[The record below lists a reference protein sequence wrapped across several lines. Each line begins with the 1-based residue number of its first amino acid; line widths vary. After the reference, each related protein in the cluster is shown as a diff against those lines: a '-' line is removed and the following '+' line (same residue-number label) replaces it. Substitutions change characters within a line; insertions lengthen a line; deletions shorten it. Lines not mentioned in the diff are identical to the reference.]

1 MKFKNALQGK
11 AKGNLPVEALIQHL
25 QHLARE
31 TVNISTSSYTAS
43 DVIVKQWGFDGESFE
58 VQFSQPA
65 IEFLQATDD
74 PRGEIVAV
82 LFNEIG

>member
-1 MKFKNALQGK
+1 MKFKKTLQGRT
-11 AKGNLPVEALIQHL
+11 KGDMPVEALLQHL
-25 QHLARE
+25 QHLSRE
-31 TVNISTSSYTAS
+31 TVNMNTSSYTAS
-43 DVIVKQWGFDGESFE
+43 ALIVEQWRFDGEFFD

>member
-1 MKFKNALQGK
+1 
-11 AKGNLPVEALIQHL
+11 
-25 QHLARE
+25 
-31 TVNISTSSYTAS
+31 VNISTSSYAAS
-43 DVIVKQWGFDGESFE
+43 DVIVKQWGFDGESFD